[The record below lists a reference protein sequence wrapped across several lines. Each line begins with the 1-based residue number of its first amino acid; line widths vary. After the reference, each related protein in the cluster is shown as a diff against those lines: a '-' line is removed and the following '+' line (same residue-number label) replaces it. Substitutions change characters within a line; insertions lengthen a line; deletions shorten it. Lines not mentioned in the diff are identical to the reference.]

1 MTKARRDYKAYLLRL
16 WRDKPES
23 PWRAAL
29 ENPNSGERIAF
40 ATLVELGAFIE
51 ELTGERIRPALCEPA
66 SVPFDKE

>member
-1 MTKARRDYKAYLLRL
+1 MAKARRDYKAYLLRL

-40 ATLVELGAFIE
+40 ATLVELVLFIE
-51 ELTGERIRPALCEPA
+51 EMTGEQIRPTPSEPA
-66 SVPFDKE
+66 PAPFNKE

>member
-1 MTKARRDYKAYLLRL
+1 MPQRVYKAYLLRL
-16 WRDKPES
+16 WREREET

-40 ATLVELGAFIE
+40 ATLVELVLFIE
-51 ELTGERIRPALCEPA
+51 KTTGERIRPAPSEPA